1 MNIPKYMSS
10 YAHFGSIQNIEE
22 KDVEVIAVQAPFDN
36 IELITDWAKSFR
48 HKYISDEDLLEGMKD
63 IGENEP
69 IDFLKEMIYPE
80 NKKFQS
86 GDFGEIL
93 VAEYLMY
100 TEDFWVPTL
109 SLRYSEKSNKEESTK
124 GSDIIAIR
132 FDQDPA
138 HESAYDLLCIG
149 EVKTGSTGTIRERL
163 QTAIID
169 SNKDSIQL
177 LSAKR
182 GSVGLN
188 AVKLKIKHRVPM
200 ENQDGYSYRE
210 IARFENPIER
220 PYQTQYVAAA
230 VVDQKH
236 LNQNTVKKVVT
247 KESQH
252 VDSLRMI
259 AVGVSNIQKL
269 IDALYSELGVS
280 NLDNE

>member
-1 MNIPKYMSS
+1 MSS

-22 KDVEVIAVQAPFDN
+22 KNIEVIAVQAQFDN

-48 HKYISDEDLLEGMKD
+48 HKYISDEDLLEGMED

-80 NKKFQS
+80 NKKFKS

-100 TEDFWVPTL
+100 TENFWVPTL

-138 HESAYDLLCIG
+138 HESVYDLLCIG
-149 EVKTGSTGTIRERL
+149 EVKTGSTSTSTIRGRL
-163 QTAIID
+163 QDAING

-177 LSAKR
+177 LNAKR

-188 AVKLKIKHRVPM
+188 AVKLKIKHREPK
-200 ENQDGYSYRE
+200 ENQGEYSYRE

-236 LNQNTVKKVVT
+236 INQNTVKKVVT

-259 AVGVSNIQKL
+259 AVGVSDIQKL

>member
-1 MNIPKYMSS
+1 MNTPEYMSS
-10 YAHFGSIQNIEE
+10 YAQFDSIQNIEE
-22 KDVEVIAVQAPFDN
+22 NNIEIISVQAPFDN
-36 IELITDWAKSFR
+36 IELIADWARSFR
-48 HKYISDEDLLEGMKD
+48 HKYISDEDLLEGMED

-69 IDFLKEMIYPE
+69 IDFLRGMVYPE

-93 VAEYLMY
+93 VSEYLMY
-100 TEDFWVPTL
+100 TENFWVPTL
-109 SLRYSEKSNKEESTK
+109 FLRYSEKSNKEESTK

-132 FDQDPA
+132 FYQDSD
-138 HESAYDLLCIG
+138 HESDQDLLCIG
-149 EVKTGSTGTIRERL
+149 EVKTGSTGTVRGRL
-163 QTAIID
+163 QDAIND
-169 SNKDSIQL
+169 SNKDSIDL

-188 AVKLKIKHRVPM
+188 AVKLKIKHREPQ
-200 ENQDGYSYRE
+200 ENQDGNSYRK

-230 VVDQKH
+230 VVDQKR

-259 AVGVSNIQKL
+259 AVGVLEIQKL